1 MRRPARI
8 GILLCLGLSVLLMLA
23 SRPEFGGRIDGPAQ
37 SGGNGSLAPEQVSVS
52 PPAVVA
58 SSPETAPPAAPAS
71 IETAP
76 PADPTAAP
84 ALAETAPPADP
95 TAAPALAE
103 TAPPA
108 NPIAPPASAET
119 GRQAVPAA
127 VTADKARAPLPLPA
141 EQITALLTRGDAFVR
156 TRDIASAR
164 LFYERAADAGNG
176 RAALRMGESFDRA
189 FLDSIGIYRMIGD
202 RQLALSWYR
211 RARDLG
217 DTEAAQLLHKL
228 EPR

>member
-1 MRRPARI
+1 
-8 GILLCLGLSVLLMLA
+8 LA
-23 SRPEFGGRIDGPAQ
+23 
-37 SGGNGSLAPEQVSVS
+37 
-52 PPAVVA
+52 
-58 SSPETAPPAAPAS
+58 ETAPS
-71 IETAP
+71 
-76 PADPTAAP
+76 ADPTAAP
-84 ALAETAPPADP
+84 ALAETAPPVDP
-95 TAAPALAE
+95 TGPPALAE

-108 NPIAPPASAET
+108 DPTAASALAET

-176 RAALRMGESFDRA
+176 RAALRMGESFDPA
-189 FLDSIGIYRMIGD
+189 FLDSIGISRMLGD
-202 RQLALSWYR
+202 SRLALSWYR
-211 RARDLG
+211 RPCDLG
-217 DTEAAQLLHKL
+217 DSEAVQLLQKL